1 MRNDDKWSSW
11 RGTES
16 AVQIAISK
24 IENKEFVKST
34 I

>member
-1 MRNDDKWSSW
+1 MRDDGKWSSW

-24 IENKEFVKST
+24 TENTEFVKT
-34 I
+34 TR

>member
-1 MRNDDKWSSW
+1 MRNDKWGSW

-16 AVQIAISK
+16 AVQIIITK

-34 I
+34 L